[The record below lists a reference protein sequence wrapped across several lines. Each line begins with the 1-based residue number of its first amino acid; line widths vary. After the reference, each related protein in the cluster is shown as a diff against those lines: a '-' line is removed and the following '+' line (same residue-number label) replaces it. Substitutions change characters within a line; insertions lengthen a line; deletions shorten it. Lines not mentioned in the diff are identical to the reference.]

1 MTHLSS
7 HDISSANSGHSQ
19 PLLSLRSARWL
30 WPSVK
35 IPPDDTGY
43 QRHLY
48 RLQNIGPANA
58 RYLGTNQQ
66 SSDFDIGESQNSASN
81 ILQTQSEIFF
91 YRKKLCVRLQL
102 IHICGQPVI
111 FSLFLLSREVRGCS
125 FEPSRTGVVSVLN
138 RESGEWVTQARPNPL

>member
-1 MTHLSS
+1 MLTKISAQCLTHLSVP
-7 HDISSANSGHSQ
+7 HISSANSGHSQ

-66 SSDFDIGESQNSASN
+66 SSDFDIGGSQN
-81 ILQTQSEIFF
+81 
-91 YRKKLCVRLQL
+91 CRLTT
-102 IHICGQPVI
+102 P
-111 FSLFLLSREVRGCS
+111 
-125 FEPSRTGVVSVLN
+125 
-138 RESGEWVTQARPNPL
+138 SGEKMAWNCV